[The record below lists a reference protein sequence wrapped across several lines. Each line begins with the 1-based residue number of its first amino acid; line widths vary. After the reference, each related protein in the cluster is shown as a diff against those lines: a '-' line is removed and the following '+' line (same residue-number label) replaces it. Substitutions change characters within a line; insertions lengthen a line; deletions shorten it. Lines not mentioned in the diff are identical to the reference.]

1 MGALDG
7 KTAFIAG
14 ASSGLGAHLAKVLAR
29 EGAVIVVAARRLER
43 LEGLVASIKKDGG
56 MASAV
61 EMDVTDGDSV
71 NAAVSEADQELGG
84 ISILLNNSGVAG
96 TQAAIDIDESEWDRV
111 VDTNLKGAWLVG
123 RAVAKRMIARDRGG
137 SIINTGS
144 GLAFKVQKGTMP
156 YGVSKAG
163 LVQMTR
169 MLAVE
174 WARYGIRVNAI
185 APGYIETD
193 INRKFLQ
200 SGAGQA
206 MVKAIPQRRFGEP
219 EDLEGVV
226 LLLAGDA
233 SSYITGALMPVDG
246 GHTLMLA

>member
-61 EMDVTDGDSV
+61 EMDVADGDSV

-96 TQAAIDIDESEWDRV
+96 TQAAIDIDEAEWDRV

-137 SIINTGS
+137 SIINTDS
-144 GLAFKVQKGTMP
+144 VLAFKVQKGTMP

-233 SSYITGALMPVDG
+233 SSYITGALIPVDG

>member
-1 MGALDG
+1 MSALKG

-43 LEGLVASIKKDGG
+43 LEGLVSSIKKDGG
-56 MASAV
+56 IASAV

-96 TQAAIDIDESEWDRV
+96 TQAAIDIDEPEWDRV

-144 GLAFKVQKGTMP
+144 VLAFKAQKGTMP

-169 MLAVE
+169 MLAAE

-193 INRKFLQ
+193 INREFLQ
-200 SGAGQA
+200 SAMGQS

-226 LLLAGDA
+226 LLLAGEA
-233 SSYITGALMPVDG
+233 SSYITGALIPVDG